1 MEVKS
6 RGQLLGA
13 EKIFSKVHSLNKVLA
28 IGAL

>member
-1 MEVKS
+1 VKS

-13 EKIFSKVHSLNKVLA
+13 ENIFSKVHSLNKVLA